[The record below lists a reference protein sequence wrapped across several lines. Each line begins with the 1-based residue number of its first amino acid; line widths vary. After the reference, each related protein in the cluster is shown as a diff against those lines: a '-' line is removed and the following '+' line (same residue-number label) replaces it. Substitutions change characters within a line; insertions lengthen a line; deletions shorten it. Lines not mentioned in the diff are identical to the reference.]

1 LYFANREKAV
11 VGSDYAFQ
19 LANGSLGGIGAQVD
33 DGEADIGI
41 TISEMVDYRVQLL
54 SFLHPTDDEQ

>member
-1 LYFANREKAV
+1 M